1 MKTVIRVLI
10 IIVIFILLFVLLN
23 MLLQPKYAETLV
35 EGSMISQYYTEPK
48 DHEVIFIGDCEVYAN
63 FSPMVMYEEQGIK
76 AYVRGSSQQLIWQS
90 YQILKE
96 TLKYEKPKVVVFN
109 VNSMRYDKNSP
120 EVSEAYNRLTI
131 DKMKWSQ
138 EKIDIIKDSMTE
150 DETFLSYV
158 FPILRYHSRYDKLTS
173 EDFEYLFK
181 KATTIPTKTS
191 VTEIKR
197 MQEYSAKENSS
208 KDIHNNEKLEIKNE
222 NIEIPKPKFLQTD
235 EETKITN
242 AEKGTLIHLC
252 MQKLDIAKKEYI
264 LEDVKKL
271 VDELQIKKIISQ
283 KEAEAINI
291 NKVYQFTKTAL
302 WNEIVQAK
310 EVQREKPFY
319 ISIPANEI
327 YKVSDELQENL
338 TEEVIVQGII
348 DLYYINNNN
357 ELILVDFKTDYVPNN
372 EGRFLVDK
380 YKSQLELYKKA
391 LESAMGRKV
400 DKVYIYST
408 FLNKEIELS
417 SKNI

>member
-158 FPILRYHSRYDKLTS
+158 FPVLRYHSRYDKLTS

-181 KATTIPTKTS
+181 RKDNTYNGFLINKNIKGVTSLPTQRRLADYNLS
-191 VTEIKR
+191 EECY
-197 MQEYSAKENSS
+197 EYL
-208 KDIHNNEKLEIKNE
+208 D
-222 NIEIPKPKFLQTD
+222 
-235 EETKITN
+235 KITN
-242 AEKGTLIHLC
+242 LC
-252 MQKLDIAKKEYI
+252 KENDI
-264 LEDVKKL
+264 KL
-271 VDELQIKKIISQ
+271 VLIKAPSLYPYWYDEYDEQIKKYAEEHDIDYYNLKNNVEEIGIDYSQ
-283 KEAEAINI
+283 DT
-291 NKVYQFTKTAL
+291 YDGGL
-302 WNEIVQAK
+302 H
-310 EVQREKPFY
+310 
-319 ISIPANEI
+319 
-327 YKVSDELQENL
+327 LNL
-338 TEEVIVQGII
+338 TGATKLSKYFADI
-348 DLYYINNNN
+348 LKTNY
-357 ELILVDFKTDYVPNN
+357 ELTDYRGDAIY
-372 EGRFLVDK
+372 EKKLEE
-380 YKSQLELYKKA
+380 YKQA
-391 LESAMGRKV
+391 
-400 DKVYIYST
+400 IQ
-408 FLNKEIELS
+408 
-417 SKNI
+417 

>member
-1 MKTVIRVLI
+1 
-10 IIVIFILLFVLLN
+10 
-23 MLLQPKYAETLV
+23 
-35 EGSMISQYYTEPK
+35 
-48 DHEVIFIGDCEVYAN
+48 
-63 FSPMVMYEEQGIK
+63 
-76 AYVRGSSQQLIWQS
+76 
-90 YQILKE
+90 
-96 TLKYEKPKVVVFN
+96 
-109 VNSMRYDKNSP
+109 
-120 EVSEAYNRLTI
+120 
-131 DKMKWSQ
+131 
-138 EKIDIIKDSMTE
+138 
-150 DETFLSYV
+150 
-158 FPILRYHSRYDKLTS
+158 
-173 EDFEYLFK
+173 
-181 KATTIPTKTS
+181 
-191 VTEIKR
+191 
-197 MQEYSAKENSS
+197 MQEESANENTIEKSAVETQ
-208 KDIHNNEKLEIKNE
+208 NEYVEVKNE

-372 EGRFLVDK
+372 EEQFLVDK

-408 FLNKEIELS
+408 FLNKEINMNS
-417 SKNI
+417 

>member
-1 MKTVIRVLI
+1 M
-10 IIVIFILLFVLLN
+10 N
-23 MLLQPKYAETLV
+23 
-35 EGSMISQYYTEPK
+35 
-48 DHEVIFIGDCEVYAN
+48 
-63 FSPMVMYEEQGIK
+63 
-76 AYVRGSSQQLIWQS
+76 
-90 YQILKE
+90 
-96 TLKYEKPKVVVFN
+96 
-109 VNSMRYDKNSP
+109 
-120 EVSEAYNRLTI
+120 
-131 DKMKWSQ
+131 
-138 EKIDIIKDSMTE
+138 
-150 DETFLSYV
+150 
-158 FPILRYHSRYDKLTS
+158 
-173 EDFEYLFK
+173 FEYLFK

-191 VTEIKR
+191 VTEIKK
-197 MQEYSAKENSS
+197 MQEESANENTIEKSAVETQ
-208 KDIHNNEKLEIKNE
+208 NEYVEVKNE

-252 MQKLDIAKKEYI
+252 MQKLDITKKEYL

-271 VDELQIKKIISQ
+271 VDELQTKKIISQ

-319 ISIPANEI
+319 ISIPAKKI
-327 YKVSDELQENL
+327 YKENVKESEGALDEEI
-338 TEEVIVQGII
+338 IVQGIV

-408 FLNKEIELS
+408 FLNKEINMNS
-417 SKNI
+417 